1 MIAPSEEHDSTARA
15 LATLKTAGLE
25 HDIVKT
31 ITLDQVFPQ
40 LTTKF
45 LVGSHILDLKVKAFL
60 AAAGTDVQSY

>member
-31 ITLDQVFPQ
+31 ITLDQVLLQ
-40 LTTKF
+40 LTRHF
-45 LVGSHILDLKVKAFL
+45 LVGSHILDLNVKIFL
-60 AAAGTDVQSY
+60 AAAGSDVQSY